1 MVCSIIPAR
10 GGSKSIYKKNI
21 TSLGGKPLIYY
32 TIEAAIKS
40 KKINKIIVST
50 DDNEIAKSV
59 QELNV
64 DILKRP
70 KSLATDNTKMLP
82 VIQHVIN
89 KMELTKFF
97 EELIILQP
105 TSPLRK
111 STQIDE
117 AFLLLD
123 SNWTSVVSV
132 CETEHTPYKMYK
144 KKNDRLIDFVS
155 EKYRGEN
162 KQSLPKV
169 FRENGAIYVCRVK
182 NIVLGIFRG
191 SKIRPYIMPQIDSID
206 IDSNYDL
213 LLCEN
218 IIKNYHQ

>member
-50 DDNEIAKSV
+50 DDTEIANSV
-59 QELNV
+59 QKLNV
-64 DILKRP
+64 EILKRP

-89 KMELTKFF
+89 KMELTKNF

-111 STQIDE
+111 SVQIDE
-117 AFLLLD
+117 AISKLD
-123 SNWTSVVSV
+123 ENWTSVVSV

-144 KKNDRLIDFVS
+144 KKKDYMNAPLTIPF
-155 EKYRGEN
+155 
-162 KQSLPKV
+162 
-169 FRENGAIYVCRVK
+169 
-182 NIVLGIFRG
+182 IF
-191 SKIRPYIMPQIDSID
+191 
-206 IDSNYDL
+206 N
-213 LLCEN
+213 
-218 IIKNYHQ
+218 

>member
-21 TSLGGKPLIYY
+21 TSLGGKPLIHY

-40 KKINKIIVST
+40 EIISRIIIST
-50 DDNEIAKSV
+50 DDDDISDIATQFNVEI
-59 QELNV
+59 LT
-64 DILKRP
+64 RP
-70 KSLATDNTKMLP
+70 KYLATDNSKMLP
-82 VIQHVIN
+82 VLQHAVKKIKLDN
-89 KMELTKFF
+89 ISDK
-97 EELIILQP
+97 LIILQP

-117 AFLLLD
+117 AFSLLD

-162 KQSLPKV
+162 KQSLPTV
-169 FRENGAIYVCRVK
+169 FRENGAIYVCWVK
-182 NIVLGIFRG
+182 NIVSGIFRG

-206 IDSNYDL
+206 IDSNFDM

-218 IIKNYHQ
+218 IMKKNN